1 MDTLLSKILNYES
14 SIFEEYSSKRKDL
27 IDHIKSVSNL
37 DNSQLL
43 IFVNDLKAI
52 IDPIKSSISA
62 IDFYF
67 SNTDFRNNES
77 EIAFKKIKDLYF
89 LFLLTS
95 FTDSEEALD
104 TEISESVSEPESEIS
119 ELVSESK
126 SSRSVSVTFSST
138 NLLEKFSDS
147 GS

>member
-1 MDTLLSKILNYES
+1 MTILSKILNYES